1 MAFLGLFGRKR
12 HERAGFALYT
22 AAVRA
27 ARDPYFYAE
36 LGVPDTMDG
45 RFDMIGL
52 HAFLLIDRL
61 HTEASPGPELAQAVF
76 DAMFLDMDHT
86 LRELGVGDMAVGR
99 RVKAMWEALHGRS
112 KAYALP
118 LQSGD
123 LPGLAEAVGRNVWR
137 GAPAGDSPLALAEI
151 ALRQRRHLLGQAL
164 PSLTRGEVDFVA
176 PIGAPIGVP
185 A

>member
-12 HERAGFALYT
+12 HERAGFSLYT

-52 HAFLLIDRL
+52 YAFLLIDRI
-61 HTEASPGPELAQAVF
+61 HNEPPAGPELAQAVF
-76 DAMFLDMDHT
+76 DAMFSDMDHT
-86 LRELGVGDMAVGR
+86 LRELGVGDMAVAR
-99 RVKAMWEALHGRS
+99 RVKAMWEALHGRGQ
-112 KAYALP
+112 AYAAP
-118 LQSGD
+118 LAAGD
-123 LPGLAEAVGRNVWR
+123 RAGLAAAITRNVWR
-137 GAPAGDSPLALAEI
+137 GAPDGGRAEMLADI
-151 ALRQRRHLLGQAL
+151 AMRQHRHLAGQGL
-164 PSLTRGEVDFVA
+164 PAFLAGRVEFL
-176 PIGAPIGVP
+176 PPLPVP